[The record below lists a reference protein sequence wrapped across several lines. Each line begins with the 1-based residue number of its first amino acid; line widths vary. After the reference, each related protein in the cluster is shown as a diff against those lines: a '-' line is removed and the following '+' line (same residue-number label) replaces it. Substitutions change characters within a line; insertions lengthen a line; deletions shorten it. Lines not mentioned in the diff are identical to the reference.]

1 MYQANETRENSLK
14 KNIKDSENE
23 ICSKRQFIY
32 TLYMSLII
40 IIEIQE
46 KFLFYIIIITYWLL
60 LFKPIYLILAAF
72 YLKKPIKNEISIIFA
87 ILKFIGNRTR
97 LAISIYFYT

>member
-1 MYQANETRENSLK
+1 MK
-14 KNIKDSENE
+14 FVP
-23 ICSKRQFIY
+23 RQFIY

-60 LFKPIYLILAAF
+60 LFKPIYLILATF
-72 YLKKPIKNEISIIFA
+72 YLNR
-87 ILKFIGNRTR
+87 LKMKYLLFLQSLN
-97 LAISIYFYT
+97 S